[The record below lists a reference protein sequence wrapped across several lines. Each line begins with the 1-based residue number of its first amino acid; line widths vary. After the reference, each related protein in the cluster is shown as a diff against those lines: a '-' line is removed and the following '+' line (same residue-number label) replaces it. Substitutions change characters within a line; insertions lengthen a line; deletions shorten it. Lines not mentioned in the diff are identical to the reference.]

1 MTKEQF
7 IKEMAQRGN
16 IKEIEADKLF
26 NLFIDTLKYSI
37 KKYGVVKI
45 KGFGKFFVKEHKE
58 RIGRNMN
65 TGEPMTIPKH
75 NTVKFTVSEMFR
87 DSLNE

>member
-7 IKEMAQRGN
+7 VKEMAKRGN
-16 IKEIEADKLF
+16 IKETEADKVF
-26 NLFIDTLKYSI
+26 NLFLDTLKYAI
-37 KKYGVVKI
+37 KEYGGVKI

-58 RIGRNMN
+58 RIGRNMS
-65 TGEPMTIPKH
+65 TGEPITIPKH
-75 NTVKFTVSEMFR
+75 NTVKFTVSDVFK